1 METNKQSK
9 QPAAARSALTKPISL
24 RLTQEEHL
32 QLQADAGEASISQHI
47 RKMLFNSSNE
57 LINATLSLSEQRL
70 SPQSR
75 QRVLAQILV
84 LLGQLKA
91 ANEVSE
97 TLEAIRIGL
106 IEPTP
111 EFLSSINALNAELQS
126 LRFELLK
133 ALGLRPSKSTDK

>member
-1 METNKQSK
+1 METNKISK

-32 QLQADAGEASISQHI
+32 QLQADAGETSISQHI

-57 LINATLSLSEQRL
+57 LMNGTSLVDEQRL
-70 SPQSR
+70 SLQSR

-84 LLGQLKA
+84 LLGQSKA

-111 EFLSSINALNAELQS
+111 EFLSSINALNAELQN

-133 ALGLRPSKSTDK
+133 ALGLRPSQPKDK